1 MIFNC
6 EECIFIYVHGESDPV
21 FYGKTMFADH
31 SLIFATSP
39 PKLENL
45 VEITLKKPK
54 FQVENKWIFAQKK
67 TLVLLISPNLAKLSY
82 GLSPLQL
89 HHKIDKIDPKKK
101 KKKPWIFNK
110 NKISW
115 VLWKGALAIGGETGA
130 AMAIV
135 TIALMRRDHP
145 KL

>member
-1 MIFNC
+1 
-6 EECIFIYVHGESDPV
+6 
-21 FYGKTMFADH
+21 MFADH

-54 FQVENKWIFAQKK
+54 FQVENKQMFAQKK
-67 TLVLLISPNLAKLSY
+67 TLVLISPNLAKLSY

-101 KKKPWIFNK
+101 KKNPEYLIKIKSHGCYGRVPWQ
-110 NKISW
+110 
-115 VLWKGALAIGGETGA
+115 LGERQE
-130 AMAIV
+130 
-135 TIALMRRDHP
+135 LP
-145 KL
+145 WLL